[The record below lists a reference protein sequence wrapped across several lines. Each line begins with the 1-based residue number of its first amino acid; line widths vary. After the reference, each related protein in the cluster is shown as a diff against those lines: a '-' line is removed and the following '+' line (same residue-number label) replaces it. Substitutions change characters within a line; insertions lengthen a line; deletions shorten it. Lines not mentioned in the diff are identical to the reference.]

1 MAGQPGVRVE
11 AGVVEDEYQLQ
22 QGLYGKE
29 KFMRTIIVLC
39 LLAVLSIMFPMHA
52 NAADSYVCTV
62 DQAGPSGASAAGGA
76 KVRLTDTAANPAWT
90 GGKTFQVPA
99 KRSKEFLAVGIAAI
113 ANDKK
118 VRVFTDPSMTTVTAI
133 YLMKQ

>member
-1 MAGQPGVRVE
+1 
-11 AGVVEDEYQLQ
+11 
-22 QGLYGKE
+22 
-29 KFMRTIIVLC
+29 
-39 LLAVLSIMFPMHA
+39 
-52 NAADSYVCTV
+52 
-62 DQAGPSGASAAGGA
+62 
-76 KVRLTDTAANPAWT
+76 
-90 GGKTFQVPA
+90 VPA